1 MKHRIFQANMWSV
14 LSVFR
19 NFGSGKIILLA
30 LLGALLLN
38 TLFKYTSAQRDS
50 YRKEAETLRQSVDQM
65 QRSVQQLESFNT
77 DRSERLKQ
85 ETKTFSSLSTDKTP
99 VLELPLPRHLVD
111 QLRIK
116 DAPATDGPG
125 QFTFSAPS
133 RELSFR

>member
-1 MKHRIFQANMWSV
+1 MKHRIFQANVWSV

-19 NFGSGKIILLA
+19 NFGSGKLILLA
-30 LLGALLLN
+30 LVGTLLLN

-65 QRSVQQLESFNT
+65 NRSVQQLESFNT
-77 DRSERLKQ
+77 DRTERIEQ
-85 ETKTFSSLSTDKTP
+85 DTKTFSSISTDETP
-99 VLELPLPRHLVD
+99 VLELPLPRRIVD
-111 QLRIK
+111 QLRVEGTK
-116 DAPATDGPG
+116 PAERPG